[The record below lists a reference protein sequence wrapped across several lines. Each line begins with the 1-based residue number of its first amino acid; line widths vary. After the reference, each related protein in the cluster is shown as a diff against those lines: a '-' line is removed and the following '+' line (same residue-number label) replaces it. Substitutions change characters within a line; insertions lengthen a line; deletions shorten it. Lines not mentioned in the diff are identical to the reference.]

1 VLGSRLHNRHNQ
13 PPPRAIN
20 NPNYGTNNRIAHL
33 RRSATQDESADRRS
47 DNRRRGSL
55 LTIII
60 VTPNFETLPA
70 YLFAVFVVFYVS
82 AYSSLTSGRV
92 AYAGKQIGTT
102 FALVFTGLSPSVDIY
117 GPLWRIWGI
126 LLGTFLEAIVAFILW
141 PEYAGDSLLPRLRN
155 VIGDTLALAPGGS
168 AASTED
174 EIQQVNS
181 ETMRILA
188 EILGVANDA
197 QVEGRAGLV
206 DHNSIVEAAGTLRR
220 IANRLSSI
228 ATGRIVAPRLNWI
241 RRRSRRGRRSSPR
254 LAGGFSRGSTSLVA
268 LGA

>member
-1 VLGSRLHNRHNQ
+1 
-13 PPPRAIN
+13 
-20 NPNYGTNNRIAHL
+20 
-33 RRSATQDESADRRS
+33 
-47 DNRRRGSL
+47 
-55 LTIII
+55 
-60 VTPNFETLPA
+60 
-70 YLFAVFVVFYVS
+70 
-82 AYSSLTSGRV
+82 
-92 AYAGKQIGTT
+92 
-102 FALVFTGLSPSVDIY
+102 LVFTGLSPSVDIY

-197 QVEGRAGLV
+197 QVEGRASLV

-254 LAGGFSRGSTSLVA
+254 LAGSFSRGSTSLVA